1 MTTDDALEP
10 LAGADLTP
18 TRSPAVR
25 PDDWLQKRRRK
36 LALGA
41 VLAVLVAVGLYV
53 WLRPS
58 RAARDTLLSLPKG
71 LMMAASIDI
80 QRLLNDEL
88 LAAPLGTTEGQA
100 GIEQARNR
108 FGLDPREL
116 EVLAMGLDVT
126 GGEIGLIA
134 ILRGRYDVPKLR
146 AALAE
151 IPDSEATTLGSEP
164 ATLMRFGV
172 PLAEAMPALAYFAEG
187 DDQQATLA
195 ALPILPDLVFA
206 VRDDRT
212 LVVGTRRLLDAWLA
226 GTSQLGDDG
235 ALADLVEGETSAGA
249 LGVGVA
255 QWEGDGEGIRL
266 FTTLQG
272 LVMPKM
278 SLPAESAWP
287 SMEGVFDFE
296 IEGRKLDGRGLYR
309 MRSEADAEA
318 MEERLIRSNEASR
331 AMTGGLVKQTVRR
344 DGSDVRITMGF
355 TIPGP

>member
-1 MTTDDALEP
+1 MTDDAHEP
-10 LAGADLTP
+10 LEGADLTP
-18 TRSPAVR
+18 PRAPSLR
-25 PDDWLQKRRRK
+25 PDDWLQRRRRK
-36 LALGA
+36 LAL
-41 VLAVLVAVGLYV
+41 VAVLVVLVAAGLFV

-58 RAARDTLLSLPKG
+58 RVARDTLLGLPKG
-71 LMMAASIDI
+71 LMMAASIDM
-80 QRLLNDEL
+80 QRLLSAEL

-100 GIEQARNR
+100 GIEQARTR

-116 EVLAMGLDVT
+116 LVLAMGLDVA

-151 IPDSEATTLGSEP
+151 IPDSEATTLGGEP
-164 ATLMRFGV
+164 ATLLRFDV
-172 PLAEAMPALAYFAEG
+172 PLAEAIPALSYVAEG
-187 DDQQATLA
+187 DDQDVMLA
-195 ALPILPDLVFA
+195 ALPVLPDLVFA

-212 LVVGTRRLLDAWLA
+212 LIAGTRRLLDAWLA
-226 GTSQLGDDG
+226 GTSRLGDDD
-235 ALADLVEGETSAGA
+235 ALADLVTGETSAGA

-272 LVMPKM
+272 LVMPKLG
-278 SLPAESAWP
+278 LPAESAWP

-296 IEGRKLDGRGLYR
+296 IDGRKLDGRGLYR
-309 MRSEADAEA
+309 MRSEADAKA

-344 DGSDVRITMGF
+344 DGNDVRITMGF